1 MNTKSKNAKT
11 LADVSTAIRN
21 REDFRFNT
29 MHGYH
34 ATAPVPSGYSRDFS
48 NKVND
53 AIRNLKNVY
62 VIYSYGTP
70 IAAEIDG
77 EALVTDEK
85 FSVTTSRHTSLANR
99 ALNY

>member
-11 LADVSTAIRN
+11 LKDVSTAIRN

-34 ATAPVPSGYSRDFS
+34 ATAPVSAGYSQEFS
-48 NKVND
+48 KKVNE
-53 AIRNLKNVY
+53 AINNLKSVY

-77 EALVTDEK
+77 EAVVTDEK
-85 FSVTTSRHTSLANR
+85 FSVTTSRHTNLAKR